1 MEAMVLSRIEQE
13 LELRHMTVK
22 NRVARSAVH
31 SFIGNP
37 DGTLSEAEL
46 AMYEALARGG
56 VGLIFTGHCSVS
68 PRGMANETQTVAY
81 DERCLAGFRRL
92 KEIAAAHGVK
102 AVAQISHA
110 GPRALYIDD
119 LAAPSARALKKERH
133 ARALTL
139 EEIADIETQFIEAAA
154 RVQAAGLDG
163 VQLHAAHSY
172 LLSQFLDETF
182 NWRDDVYGGSA
193 ENRFRIV
200 RRIVEGIKARC
211 GEAFPVFVKI
221 NNDTETN
228 DARYEEDLVYML
240 RELAALG
247 VEAVECSGCD
257 FISQPKASRVYYL
270 PRIARLRAAVDLPLL
285 LVGGV
290 RSLADMEQVLAA
302 GVDMVSL
309 GRPLICEPDLL
320 QRLRAGQEAAQCA
333 SCNRCFVLPNVKPGI
348 RCVLHRKRKPTQN
361 AQA

>member
-1 MEAMVLSRIEQE
+1 
-13 LELRHMTVK
+13 MTVK
-22 NRVARSAVH
+22 NRIARSAVH

-37 DGTLSEAEL
+37 DGTVSEAEL

-68 PRGMANETQTVAY
+68 PLGMANETQTIAY
-81 DERCLAGFRRL
+81 DDRCIEGFRCI
-92 KEIAAAHGVK
+92 KAAVAAHDAKV
-102 AVAQISHA
+102 VAQISHA

-119 LAAPSARALKKERH
+119 LAAPSARELKKGKH
-133 ARALTL
+133 ARALTV
-139 EEIADIETQFIEAAA
+139 EEIEGIEAQFIEAAA

-182 NWRDDVYGGSA
+182 NWRDDAYGGSA

-200 RRIVEGIKARC
+200 RRIVAGIKARC
-211 GEAFPVFVKI
+211 GETFPVFVKI

-228 DARYEEDLVYML
+228 DARYEEALVYML

-257 FISQPKASRVYYL
+257 FISQPKASRTYYL
-270 PRIARLRAAVDLPLL
+270 PRIARLRQAAELPLL

-290 RSLADMEQVLAA
+290 RSLEDMERVVEA
-302 GVDMVSL
+302 GIDMVSL

-320 QRLRAGQEAAQCA
+320 VKLRAGQEAASCV
-333 SCNRCFVLPNVKPGI
+333 SCNRCFVLPKVKQGV
-348 RCVLHRKRKPTQN
+348 RCVLHRKRKAAAPQSRE
-361 AQA
+361 